1 MPDQVV
7 TVEGILKEQARMTPD
22 DQFTFH
28 CGPNLNCFTE
38 CCRDVSIVL
47 TPYDILRLKKALRMD
62 STEFLE
68 KHTLPLFGAQQKFP
82 LTILR
87 MDPETKK
94 CPFVTEQG
102 CQVYADRP
110 WACRMYPLG
119 VAKPKNPTPVDQP
132 FYFVLHEELCH
143 GHGQGKARSVR
154 EWIAEQGIEEYEM
167 MGASFQELVL
177 HDFWNREPALTPQ
190 QAEMFYMA
198 CYDLDRFRRF
208 VFESRFLDLF
218 EIDEARVEAMRS
230 DDEELLEFALLW
242 LRFSLFGEKTMKIRR
257 EVVEARKQAAGQ
269 GSTTG
274 ATGSSV

>member
-7 TVEGILKEQARMTPD
+7 TVEGILKDQARMTPD

-28 CGPNLNCFTE
+28 CGLNLDCFTA
-38 CCRDVSIVL
+38 CCCDVSIVL
-47 TPYDILRLKKALRMD
+47 TPYDILRLKKSLRMD

-119 VAKPKNPTPVDQP
+119 VAKPKNPTPADRP
-132 FYFVLHEELCH
+132 FYFVLQEGLCQ
-143 GHGQGKARSVR
+143 GHGQGKARTVH
-154 EWIAEQGIEEYEM
+154 EWIEEQGIEEYEM

-177 HDFWNREPALTPQ
+177 HDFWNREAVLTPQ
-190 QAEMFYMA
+190 QAEMFYLA

-208 VFESRFLDLF
+208 IFDSRFLKLF
-218 EIDEARVEAMRS
+218 EIDEARVEALRS

-257 EVVEARKQAAGQ
+257 EVVEARNRAPSQ
-269 GSTTG
+269 GSTKV
-274 ATGSSV
+274 APGSSV

>member
-1 MPDQVV
+1 MPDPVV
-7 TVEGILKEQARMTPD
+7 TAEGILKDQARMTPD

-28 CGPNLNCFTE
+28 CGLNLDCFTE

-119 VAKPKNPTPVDQP
+119 VAKPKNPTPADQP

-143 GHGQGKARSVR
+143 GHGQGKTRSVR

-208 VFESRFLDLF
+208 VFESRFLELF
-218 EIDEARVEAMRS
+218 EIDEARVEALRS
-230 DDEELLEFALLW
+230 DDEELLEFGLLW

-257 EVVEARKQAAGQ
+257 EVVEARKQAPSQ
-269 GSTTG
+269 GSTTV
-274 ATGSSV
+274 APGSAV

>member
-1 MPDQVV
+1 
-7 TVEGILKEQARMTPD
+7 MTLD

-28 CGPNLNCFTE
+28 CGLKLDCFTE

-47 TPYDILRLKKALRMD
+47 TPYDILRVKRALRVD

-68 KHTLPLFGAQQKFP
+68 KHTLPIFGAQQKFP

-119 VAKPKNPTPVDQP
+119 VAKPKNPTPADQP

-143 GHGQGKARSVR
+143 GHGLGQTHSVR
-154 EWIAEQGIEEYEM
+154 DSIAEQGIEEYEM

-177 HDFWNREPALTPQ
+177 HDFWNHDAPLTPQ

-208 VFESRFLDLF
+208 VFESRFLELF
-218 EIDEARVEAMRS
+218 EIDEARVEALGS
-230 DDEELLEFALLW
+230 DDEELLEFGLLW
-242 LRFSLFGEKTMKIRR
+242 LRFSLFGEKTMKIRK
-257 EVVEARKQAAGQ
+257 EVVEARQQASSQ
-269 GSTTG
+269 GSTTL
-274 ATGSSV
+274 APGSAV

>member
-1 MPDQVV
+1 MPDPVV
-7 TVEGILKEQARMTPD
+7 TAEGILKDQARMTPD

-28 CGPNLNCFTE
+28 CGPHLDCFTK
-38 CCRDVSIVL
+38 CCHDVSIVL
-47 TPYDILRLKKALRMD
+47 TPYDILRLKKAQGMD
-62 STEFLE
+62 STQFLE
-68 KHTLPLFGAQQKFP
+68 KHTLPLFGEQQKFP

-87 MDPETKK
+87 MDPDTKK

-119 VAKPKNPTPVDQP
+119 VAKPKNPTPTDQP

-143 GHGQGKARSVR
+143 GHGQGKTRTVR

-177 HDFWNREPALTPQ
+177 HDFWNRGPALTPQ

-208 VFESRFLDLF
+208 VFESRFLELF
-218 EIDEARVEAMRS
+218 EIDEARVEALRG
-230 DDEELLEFALLW
+230 DDEELLEFGLLW

-257 EVVEARKQAAGQ
+257 EVVEARKQAPSQ
-269 GSTTG
+269 GSTPG
-274 ATGSSV
+274 APGSAV